1 MGTNEEEERVKREI
15 QQKGEAAF
23 AKKESEREATAAKF
37 NPKEL
42 ATRNRQL
49 FTKTHWHFGVITYGK
64 ITLED
69 IDEMNVELE
78 KLGVKDQPK
87 SSVRSLMY
95 LWKMLQKGCPDLTF
109 EDVRFG
115 YSFDEASEL
124 MSFLMDDS
132 FFLKAKPVPAANPK
146 T

>member
-1 MGTNEEEERVKREI
+1 MGSEEEKLKREV
-15 QQKGEAAF
+15 QQKGEVAF
-23 AKKESEREATAAKF
+23 AKIESERETVAKQF

-49 FTKTHWHFGVITYGK
+49 FTKTHWHFGIITYGK

-69 IDEMNVELE
+69 VDEMNAELE

-87 SSVRSLMY
+87 SALRSLMY

-132 FFLKAKPVPAANPK
+132 FFLKAKLGPAATQK

>member
-1 MGTNEEEERVKREI
+1 MGSEEERLKEEI
-15 QQKGEAAF
+15 RVKGEEAF
-23 AKKESEREATAAKF
+23 AKIESQRETTAKQF

-69 IDEMNVELE
+69 IDEMNGELE

-95 LWKMLQKGCPDLTF
+95 LWKMLQKGCQDLTF

-115 YSFDEASEL
+115 YSFDEVSEL

-132 FFLKAKPVPAANPK
+132 FFLKAKPGPAATQK

>member
-1 MGTNEEEERVKREI
+1 MNDEEV
-15 QQKGEAAF
+15 
-23 AKKESEREATAAKF
+23 KKEEIRKQAETAFGEVAAERETTAKQF

-69 IDEMNVELE
+69 IDEINAELE
-78 KLGVKDQPK
+78 KLSVKDQPK

-95 LWKMLQKGCPDLTF
+95 LWKMLQKGCQDLTF

-132 FFLKAKPVPAANPK
+132 FFLKAKPVQAAALK